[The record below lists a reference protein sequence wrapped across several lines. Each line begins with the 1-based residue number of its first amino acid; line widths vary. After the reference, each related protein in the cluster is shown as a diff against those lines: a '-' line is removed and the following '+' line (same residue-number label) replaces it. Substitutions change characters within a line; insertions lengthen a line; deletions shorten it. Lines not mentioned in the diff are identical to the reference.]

1 MVWATKELFWW
12 YRKGNVVMTADKSEE
27 LARDSNKETAN
38 ELQSEDLPQA
48 VTESYGTGAQPV
60 PRLEMHEGTKT
71 HAGSMPAEL
80 AEYTLPSP
88 GLTAADEDAL
98 WKEADALDDEVGG
111 NPGLTAGDI
120 DAAWEQAATVG
131 DEAVGG
137 TAPTPDQ
144 DSVEA
149 LGAAV
154 GLDMPDREIIHTNE
168 VLETRDDRRWELD
181 PMSSEDYQER
191 GE

>member
-1 MVWATKELFWW
+1 
-12 YRKGNVVMTADKSEE
+12 MTADKSEE
-27 LARDSNKETAN
+27 LARDSNRETAN
-38 ELQSEDLPQA
+38 ESQAEDLPQA
-48 VTESYGTGAQPV
+48 VTESYGTGAHSV

-71 HAGSMPAEL
+71 HAGNMPAEL
-80 AEYTLPSP
+80 AEYTQASP

-98 WKEADALDDEVGG
+98 WHEADALDDEVGG

-144 DSVEA
+144 DNVEA

-154 GLDMPDREIIHTNE
+154 GLDMPARELIHTNE
-168 VLETRDDRRWELD
+168 ILETRDDRRWELD
-181 PMSSEDYQER
+181 PTSSEDYEER
-191 GE
+191 RD